1 MQAMVILMKV
11 SDYGL
16 KRPSFQLDPELDAE
30 IFVGR
35 EDVKKRLED
44 RLRRAIV
51 TGTSLHTV
59 IYGDYGSGKTHTL
72 NYVYKFLHQQ
82 KFDVIPIFVR
92 SPRIT
97 KKSDPSHLYSSI
109 INAISMTEIFDLF
122 VKIYD
127 SVQDKI
133 KDVPDLYKRV
143 DILRSQIGNRDLAFV
158 AYRYAT
164 TRPTEDYLV
173 VKWLSGEKLSTRE
186 KATLNVISDNSDP
199 FNAAQTLVTLFRLF
213 NKFAGKYV
221 LLMLDEMETLG
232 VLGDRRK
239 ELEFQEFLRILVDE
253 PKNVGVLIAFT
264 TKLGIE
270 DAPEIFKSTSPVGS
284 RIGYPQNYIWL
295 KEFNELELVKNFIRE
310 LIKAL
315 RDEKKDIA
323 KLVKKYQSETTETL
337 TVDFYPFT
345 EEAIEVMFEM
355 SQSQVKA
362 LLPRD
367 IQKALTDALGDAI
380 IQNKPFVDS
389 EIMARIMSTS

>member
-1 MQAMVILMKV
+1 MKA

-35 EDVKKRLED
+35 DDVKDRLEN
-44 RLRRAIV
+44 RLRRAIA

-82 KFDVIPIFVR
+82 KLNVIPIFVR

-97 KKSDPSHLYSSI
+97 KKSDPSHLYASI
-109 INAISMTEIFDLF
+109 INALSMTEIFDLF

-127 SVQDKI
+127 SVQDRI
-133 KDVPDLYKRV
+133 KDIPDLYKRV

-158 AYRYAT
+158 VYRYVT

-173 VKWLSGEKLSTRE
+173 VKWLSGEKLSARE

-199 FNAAQTLVTLFRLF
+199 FNAAQTLLTLFRLF
-213 NKFAGKYV
+213 SKFAGKYV
-221 LLMLDEMETLG
+221 LLMLDEMESIA

-253 PKNVGVLIAFT
+253 TRNVGVFIAFT
-264 TKLGIE
+264 TKLGLE

-295 KEFNELELVKNFIRE
+295 KEFNEIDLTKNFVRE
-310 LIKAL
+310 LIKSL
-315 RDEKKDIA
+315 RDDRIDVS
-323 KLVKKYQSETTETL
+323 KLVKKYQTETTETL
-337 TVDFYPFT
+337 NVDFYPFT

-355 SQSQVKA
+355 STQSGQVKP

-367 IQKALTDALGDAI
+367 IQKALTDALGDAM

-389 EIMARIMSTS
+389 EIMTRIMST

>member
-1 MQAMVILMKV
+1 LKT

-44 RLRRAIV
+44 RLKRAIA

-72 NYVYKFLHQQ
+72 NYVYKFLHKQ
-82 KFDVIPIFVR
+82 KLDVIPIFVR

-97 KKSDPSHLYSSI
+97 TKSDPSDLYSSI
-109 INAISMTEIFDLF
+109 IDAISMTEIFDLF

-133 KDVPDLYKRV
+133 KDVPDLFRRV

-158 AYRYAT
+158 IYRYVT
-164 TRPTEDYLV
+164 TRPAEDFLV
-173 VKWLSGEKLSTRE
+173 VKWLSGEKLSARE

-213 NKFAGKYV
+213 NKFAKKYV
-221 LLMLDEMETLG
+221 LLMLDEMEALLI
-232 VLGDRRK
+232 VDRRK
-239 ELEFQEFLRILVDE
+239 ILEFQEFLRILVDE

-264 TKLGIE
+264 TRMGLE
-270 DAPEIFKSTSPVGS
+270 DASDIFKPTSPVGS

-295 KEFNELELVKNFIRE
+295 KEFNELELTKNFVKE

-315 RDEKKDIA
+315 RDEKTDVE
-323 KLVKKYQSETTETL
+323 KLVKKYQSMTTETL
-337 TVDFYPFT
+337 TMDFYPFT
-345 EEAIEVMFEM
+345 EEAIEVMFDM
-355 SQSQVKA
+355 STQSGQVKP

-367 IQKALTDALGDAI
+367 IQKALTDALGDAM
-380 IQNKPFVDS
+380 IQDKPFVDS
-389 EIMARIMSTS
+389 EIMTRIMSTS

>member
-1 MQAMVILMKV
+1 MKA

-35 EDVKKRLED
+35 DDVKERLES
-44 RLRRAIV
+44 RLKRAIA
-51 TGTSLHTV
+51 TGTSMHTV

-72 NYVYKFLHQQ
+72 NYIYKFLYRQ
-82 KFDVIPIFVR
+82 KLDVLPIFVR
-92 SPRIT
+92 QPRIT
-97 KKSDPSHLYSSI
+97 KKSDPSDLYASI

-127 SVQDKI
+127 SVQDQI
-133 KDVPDLYKRV
+133 KDVPDLYRRV
-143 DILRSQIGNRDLAFV
+143 DILRSVIGNRDLAFIV
-158 AYRYAT
+158 YRYVT
-164 TRPTEDYLV
+164 TRPSEDYIV
-173 VKWLSGEKLSTRE
+173 VKWLFGEKLSARE

-199 FNAAQTLVTLFRLF
+199 FNAAQTLLTLFRLF
-213 NKFAGKYV
+213 NKFARKYV
-221 LLMLDEMETLG
+221 LLMLDEMESLA

-239 ELEFQEFLRILVDE
+239 ELEFQEFLRVLVDE
-253 PKNVGVLIAFT
+253 TKNVGVIIAFT

-270 DAPEIFKSTSPVGS
+270 DAPEMFKSTSPIGS

-295 KEFNELELVKNFIRE
+295 KEFNEIELTKNFVKE

-315 RDEKKDIA
+315 RDEKIDVA
-323 KLVKKYQSETTETL
+323 KLVEKYQSETNENL
-337 TVDFYPFT
+337 SIDFYPFT

-355 SQSQVKA
+355 STQSGQVKP

-367 IQKALTDALGDAI
+367 IQKALTDALGDAM

-389 EIMARIMSTS
+389 EIMSRIMST

>member
-1 MQAMVILMKV
+1 MKA

-44 RLRRAIV
+44 RLKRAIA

-72 NYVYKFLHQQ
+72 NYIYKFLHKQ
-82 KFDVIPIFVR
+82 KLDVVPIFVR

-97 KKSDPSHLYSSI
+97 TKSNPSDLYSSI
-109 INAISMTEIFDLF
+109 IDAISMTEIFDLF

-133 KDVPDLYKRV
+133 KDVPDLYRRV

-158 AYRYAT
+158 IHRYVT
-164 TRPTEDYLV
+164 TRPSEDFLV
-173 VKWLSGEKLSTRE
+173 VKWLSGEKLSARE

-199 FNAAQTLVTLFRLF
+199 FNAAQTLITLFRLF

-221 LLMLDEMETLG
+221 LLMLDEMEALA

-239 ELEFQEFLRILVDE
+239 QLEFQEFLRMLVDE

-270 DAPEIFKSTSPVGS
+270 DTPEIFKSTSPVGS

-295 KEFNELELVKNFIRE
+295 KEFNELELTKNFVKE

-315 RDEKKDIA
+315 RDDKTDVE
-323 KLVKKYQSETTETL
+323 KLVEKYQSMTNETL

-355 SQSQVKA
+355 SQSAQKP

-367 IQKALTDALGDAI
+367 IQKVLTDALGDAM
-380 IQNKPFVDS
+380 IQDKPFIDS
-389 EIMARIMSTS
+389 ETMTRIMSTS

>member
-1 MQAMVILMKV
+1 MKT

-44 RLRRAIV
+44 RLKRAIA

-72 NYVYKFLHQQ
+72 NYVYKFLHKQ
-82 KFDVIPIFVR
+82 KLDVIPIFVR

-97 KKSDPSHLYSSI
+97 TKSDPSDLYTSI
-109 INAISMTEIFDLF
+109 INAVSMTEIFDLF

-133 KDVPDLYKRV
+133 KDVPDLFRRV

-158 AYRYAT
+158 IYRYVT
-164 TRPTEDYLV
+164 TRPAEDFIV
-173 VKWLSGEKLSTRE
+173 VKWLSGEKLSARE

-199 FNAAQTLVTLFRLF
+199 FNAAQTLITLFRLF

-221 LLMLDEMETLG
+221 LLMLDEMEALAI
-232 VLGDRRK
+232 LGDRRK
-239 ELEFQEFLRILVDE
+239 QLEFQEFLRILVDE

-284 RIGYPQNYIWL
+284 RIGFPQNYIWL
-295 KEFNELELVKNFIRE
+295 QEFNELELTKNFVKE

-315 RDEKKDIA
+315 RDEKIDA
-323 KLVKKYQSETTETL
+323 EKLVKKYQSMTTETL

-345 EEAIEVMFEM
+345 EEAIEVMFNM
-355 SQSQVKA
+355 STQSGQVKP

-367 IQKALTDALGDAI
+367 IQKALTDALGDAM
-380 IQNKPFVDS
+380 IQDKPFVDS
-389 EIMARIMSTS
+389 EIMTRIMSTS